1 MAGRTRSESPLLDD
15 DRGNADYFRQ
25 QQGLGSCAER
35 TGVMFNASAAR
46 KRAEQDSMLLANRIR
61 LLRAEEA
68 KTRKKIE
75 DTEKKTKE
83 VIESRRR
90 NEDRRLARESYQEQK
105 DLAIQEFRA
114 LQQMGR
120 ADQHSKIADK
130 QRIIR
135 EENKR
140 SGDMLRRQREV
151 DRQALENFKDVVAAE
166 AYARADQ
173 VRVTAQAA
181 ARSRA
186 RSEGAKQEMAKD
198 VVRERMLREE
208 DERRARLAEIDRMEK
223 EEAEL
228 MARLER
234 SQARHQQAY
243 LRLEDALK
251 GSGQASS
258 STGLSPSG
266 SGTLSSSTRSLEAGQ
281 RASRGSSSSS
291 QSSLALQNG
300 AGARRRPGE
309 YTPQLAE
316 GAAQTSAHSTAAVS
330 SRPPRPRGLPAPSAA
345 RPSSAARQAAK
356 AQHAIATCG
365 DAVDQLRQ
373 QNSSS
378 AMSCCSTA
386 SGAESGRGGAG
397 GSGHSTPSSA
407 AQQIR
412 YTTVDGTQLEIPE
425 EEDLDLAAILN
436 GR

>member
-25 QQGLGSCAER
+25 PGLGSGPER
-35 TGVMFNASAAR
+35 AGVMFNASAAR

-83 VIESRRR
+83 VIEARRR
-90 NEDRRLARESYQEQK
+90 NEERRLAKESFQEQK

-120 ADQHSKIADK
+120 HDQHHKIADK
-130 QRIIR
+130 QRR
-135 EENKR
+135 LQEENKR
-140 SGDMLRRQREV
+140 AGDLLRRQREA
-151 DRQALENFKDVVAAE
+151 DRHALENFKDVVAAE

-173 VRVTAQAA
+173 VRATAQAA

-198 VVRERMLREE
+198 LVRERMLREE
-208 DERRARLAEIDRMEK
+208 DERRSRLADIERMEK

-228 MARLER
+228 MSRLER
-234 SQARHQQAY
+234 SQARHQAAY
-243 LRLEDALK
+243 LQLEDALRQ
-251 GSGQASS
+251 SGQATS

-266 SGTLSSSTRSLEAGQ
+266 SGTLSSSSKSLEAGP

-300 AGARRRPGE
+300 TGARRRPGD
-309 YTPQLAE
+309 YTPQLAD
-316 GAAQTSAHSTAAVS
+316 GAAQAPAHGTAAVS

-356 AQHAIATCG
+356 AQQANAAYG

-373 QNSSS
+373 QRSSS